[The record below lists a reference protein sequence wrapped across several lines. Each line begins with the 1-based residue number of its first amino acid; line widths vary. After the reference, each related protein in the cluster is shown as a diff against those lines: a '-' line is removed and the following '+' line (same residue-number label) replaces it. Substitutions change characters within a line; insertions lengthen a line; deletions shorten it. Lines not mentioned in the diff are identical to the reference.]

1 LPKEKKIISKFYY
14 SELIATEKS
23 FDESLMIKEELLL
36 ELSGNKELYQNLLK
50 ENKSKINIKKD
61 LTFEFIEYSFA
72 IILIVI
78 KSLTFKKK
86 REQSSLKKGILVLEN
101 LLSKTSNPKQILNIA
116 FNLGVGEYFLENY
129 LNSLK
134 YLYEGLILADKL
146 NNSKIKGLINE
157 IFKTVESK
165 CIEIAIEV
173 SNQPNDTEDFFNEN

>member
-1 LPKEKKIISKFYY
+1 
-14 SELIATEKS
+14 
-23 FDESLMIKEELLL
+23 
-36 ELSGNKELYQNLLK
+36 
-50 ENKSKINIKKD
+50 
-61 LTFEFIEYSFA
+61 
-72 IILIVI
+72 
-78 KSLTFKKK
+78 
-86 REQSSLKKGILVLEN
+86 LEN